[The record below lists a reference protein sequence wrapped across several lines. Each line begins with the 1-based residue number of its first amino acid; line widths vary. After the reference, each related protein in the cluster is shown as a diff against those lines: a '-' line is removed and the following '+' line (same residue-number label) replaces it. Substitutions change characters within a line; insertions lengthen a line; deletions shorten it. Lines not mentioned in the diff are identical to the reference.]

1 MFISNEP
8 CKVCGNA
15 EGNETF
21 VAREMMFGFR
31 DEFEYLKCSQCGCL
45 QIKEIPSDIA
55 RYYPDNYYSYANN
68 GELQIIEM
76 ASSKRIKR
84 AFKKIFLNSTLQNR
98 NFIGRYFSGKL
109 HAYYPW
115 LKTKNLDSKSKI
127 LDVGCGSGEL
137 LLKMYNEG
145 FRNLTGVDP
154 FIKEDIFYKCGITIY
169 KKQLSEVTEKYDL
182 VMLHHAFEH
191 MNKPGEILAT
201 INGILNP
208 GGAVV
213 IRIPIVDSMAWEKY
227 GVNWVQLDAP
237 RHFFLHTN
245 KSIQIL
251 SRQTGFELADV
262 IYDSWELQFFGS
274 EKYLKDIPL
283 VDKKEIFSQTEM
295 EQFKNEAQRQNQAKQ
310 GDQACFYLIKL
321 N

>member
-1 MFISNEP
+1 MFMNNER
-8 CKVCGNA
+8 CKVCGNT
-15 EGNETF
+15 ENNETF

-31 DEFEYLKCSQCGCL
+31 DEFKYLKCSQCGCL

-68 GELQIIEM
+68 SEGQIIEM
-76 ASSKRIKR
+76 APSKRIKR
-84 AFKKIFLNSTLQNR
+84 TFKKIFLNSTLQNR
-98 NFIGRYFSGKL
+98 SFIGRYFSNKL

-115 LKTKNLDSKSKI
+115 LKTKNLNNKSRI

-137 LLKMYNEG
+137 LLKLSNEG
-145 FRNLTGVDP
+145 FRNLSGVDP

-169 KKQLSEVTEKYDL
+169 KKQLSDVTDKYDL

-191 MNKPGEILAT
+191 MDKPGEILTT
-201 INGILNP
+201 INRILNP

-245 KSIQIL
+245 KSMQIL
-251 SRQTGFELADV
+251 SRQTGFELTDV
-262 IYDSWELQFFGS
+262 MYDSWELQFFGS

-283 VDKKEIFSQTEM
+283 VDKTEIFSNAEM
-295 EQFKNEAQRQNQAKQ
+295 EQFKKESARLNKEKQ
-310 GDQACFYLIKL
+310 GDSACFYLTKM